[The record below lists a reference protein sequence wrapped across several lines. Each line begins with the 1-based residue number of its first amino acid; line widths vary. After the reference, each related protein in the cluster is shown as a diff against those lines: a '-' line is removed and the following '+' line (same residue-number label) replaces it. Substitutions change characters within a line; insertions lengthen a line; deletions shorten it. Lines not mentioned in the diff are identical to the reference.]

1 MLKWKQYSQKSVK
14 NGSKTILSFSHLMEI
29 RWPLPQNTWSMIPE
43 VATIRVNT
51 RNFILIVVNFVVTI
65 IINIFTF
72 REIGEACGIMLEIKC
87 SLYLYFVI
95 QRNLCKMK
103 FLRFHFQGIYIYKL
117 QSKFTQLSLD
127 QRMNSIMENC
137 NTFTLLHPRTE
148 EKKIGNF
155 SQ

>member
-1 MLKWKQYSQKSVK
+1 MVHCQRVVITKNWWYSLFFQRKNLFKKSKIYHEWKFPQIFVLKWKQYSQKSVK

-72 REIGEACGIMLEIKC
+72 REIGEACGIILEIKW

-95 QRNLCKMK
+95 
-103 FLRFHFQGIYIYKL
+103 
-117 QSKFTQLSLD
+117 
-127 QRMNSIMENC
+127 
-137 NTFTLLHPRTE
+137 
-148 EKKIGNF
+148 
-155 SQ
+155 